1 MTVVHIIGWSV
12 VAAVLSWRLA
22 WHRARTIFERAVTLA
37 RAESRQLQ
45 AEVDRWKS
53 NSIRLSKEIAAWKAG
68 HEEGRADVVS
78 IGTML
83 MAARQETGACS
94 TCAAAD
100 QMSSGM

>member
-1 MTVVHIIGWSV
+1 MTVVHVIGWSA
-12 VAAVLSWRLA
+12 VAAVLGWRLA
-22 WHRARTIFERAVTLA
+22 SHRARTIFDRAVA
-37 RAESRQLQ
+37 RAQAESRQLQ

-83 MAARQETGACS
+83 MAAHQEPAACS

-100 QMSSGM
+100 RVSSGM